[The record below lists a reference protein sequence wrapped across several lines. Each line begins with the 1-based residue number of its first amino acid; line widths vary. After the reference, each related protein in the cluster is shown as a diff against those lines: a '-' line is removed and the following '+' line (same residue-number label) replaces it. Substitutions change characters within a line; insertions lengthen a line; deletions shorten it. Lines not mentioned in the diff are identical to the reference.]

1 MNLKAVRRA
10 DSKKPRPTHPNG
22 CGGIDMTKVM
32 LEGFGWVYVVIVSD
46 WYTKKIVGHYAG
58 LQSKAWHWLYDVNK
72 PVNRQFPDGVRGHNL
87 SLLSDN
93 GCQPTATS
101 FMAACHA
108 LGIHQA
114 CSSDNNPKGNAD
126 TERFMRP
133 LKEEFLGLKEW
144 TSPTA
149 FINE

>member
-1 MNLKAVRRA
+1 
-10 DSKKPRPTHPNG
+10 
-22 CGGIDMTKVM
+22 MTKVM
-32 LEGFGWVYVVIVSD
+32 LEGFGRVYVVIVSD
-46 WYTKKIVGHYAG
+46 WYTKKIVDDYVG
-58 LQSKAWHWLYDVNK
+58 LQSKAWHWLY
-72 PVNRQFPDGVRGHNL
+72 NRHFPDGVRGHNL
-87 SLLSDN
+87 FLLSDN
-93 GCQPTATS
+93 GCQPAATS

-114 CSSDNNPKGNAD
+114 FTSYNNPMGNID

-133 LKEEFLGLKEW
+133 LKEEFVWLKEW